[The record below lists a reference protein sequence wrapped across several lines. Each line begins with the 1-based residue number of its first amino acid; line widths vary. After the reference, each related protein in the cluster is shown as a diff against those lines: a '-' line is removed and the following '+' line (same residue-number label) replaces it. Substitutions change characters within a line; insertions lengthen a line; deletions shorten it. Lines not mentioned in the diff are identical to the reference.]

1 MAFSSAILISYEKM
15 ANDSKIYAFFVT
27 YGKKTQY
34 PCELDPSNG
43 AFKDVI
49 CELRGDGIIFDLY
62 GQDLPDSIFLLTE
75 SDPLTVKF
83 DASLIELSDKK
94 QLR

>member
-1 MAFSSAILISYEKM
+1 
-15 ANDSKIYAFFVT
+15 V
-27 YGKKTQY
+27 
-34 PCELDPSNG
+34 PVPSNF

-49 CELRGDGIIFDLY
+49 CELRGDGIIFDLF

-83 DASLIELSDKK
+83 DASLIERSD
-94 QLR
+94 